1 MTRVRRFAPLLRLAE
16 THERAGVATT
26 MIENPTVRNTLPSY
40 TVSDE
45 ALSMGASLGNSAVWV
60 TTLATGAIQH
70 VFDVESGQDLLE
82 TIFIRYATTGHRPLE
97 GRASHDTGETSYVG
111 LSQVGP
117 GTLEIHPAYQ
127 RHSFNTA
134 GSVAISETVFVPLFG
149 GHRDPAVVYQ
159 VIDLKN
165 LNPFP
170 VRLRA
175 FGFARLQGSA
185 ECDIRARYD
194 PNLQA
199 LTAHNLARPD
209 AYRVFGAT
217 EAPSGF
223 ATTFDYGRAY
233 EPLHLRALENSTQAE
248 GDVLGCLQVDLRLGP
263 GEERS
268 FSFVSAVSSQGEE
281 RAVAT
286 YRDAR
291 DPQRALEQTLDHLEE
306 VLSRS
311 VVLTPDPAIN
321 QGACWSKVNML
332 RVVAR
337 YPEGLAFTNEPGVS
351 SNVVG
356 RDVAW
361 FVYGNDHFDCD
372 FSRALLD
379 KFVALQLPNGKI
391 PEFYSALDG
400 SVEDYGLNIN
410 DDTPL
415 FILAVNH
422 HYRSTGDLNWLR
434 GVYPAVARAAR
445 YILSQEDDRGL
456 VFCSARDPRGNVWA
470 IASWRN
476 VIPDY
481 SINGAVTELNAE
493 CAAALRATGHL
504 TQNIGRPDQEASEFF
519 DAGRRL
525 QAAISEYL
533 VNSDNGLYYL
543 NIDGDGHVHT
553 DVTGDQIFPVL
564 FRVAD
569 DDRAFRVVSRL
580 NSGDFWTEAGLRTAS
595 RKDPMYDPSRFS
607 GLIGGVWP
615 GLTWWYAFAS
625 ARYHPDFMVKGLRAA
640 FEHYASDPAKN
651 NTVPGQFSEWFDG
664 ESLVNRGMRLSP
676 WEPPRFLWAAVEGV
690 CGLMLS
696 PDLPRV
702 NPLIPP
708 EWKWVGLHK
717 LPYHGS
723 SLTYFAGR
731 EGSRFHIY
739 SNAEIETKHA
749 VDRYDQDIT
758 ERIRVLSASAAV
770 VGFQRPGEIAVL
782 VGNSGASTAIV
793 PIDLSEVVEEGARYN
808 VKIFN
813 SERGAWLEGHREAGE
828 TARSLAVTIEANG
841 FRAVRLLKVN
851 G

>member
-1 MTRVRRFAPLLRLAE
+1 
-16 THERAGVATT
+16 
-26 MIENPTVRNTLPSY
+26 
-40 TVSDE
+40 
-45 ALSMGASLGNSAVWV
+45 
-60 TTLATGAIQH
+60 
-70 VFDVESGQDLLE
+70 
-82 TIFIRYATTGHRPLE
+82 
-97 GRASHDTGETSYVG
+97 
-111 LSQVGP
+111 
-117 GTLEIHPAYQ
+117 
-127 RHSFNTA
+127 
-134 GSVAISETVFVPLFG
+134 VPLFG

-170 VRLRA
+170 VLLRA
-175 FGFARLQGSA
+175 FGFARLKGSA
-185 ECDIRARYD
+185 ECGVRARYD
-194 PNLQA
+194 SDLHA
-199 LTAHNLARPD
+199 LVAHNPARPE
-209 AYRVFGAT
+209 ASKVFGAT

-223 ATTFDYGRAY
+223 GTTFDYARAY
-233 EPLHLRALENSTQAE
+233 ERLHLTALKNSTRAE
-248 GDVLGCLQVDLRLGP
+248 GDVIGCIQVDLRLGP

-268 FSFVSAVSSQGEE
+268 FSFVSAVSSNGEQS
-281 RAVAT
+281 AVTT
-286 YRDAR
+286 YRDAH
-291 DPQRALEQTLDHLEE
+291 DPNQELERTLNHLEE

-311 VVLTPDPAIN
+311 VVLTPDPVIN
-321 QGACWSKVNML
+321 EGACWSKVNML
-332 RVVAR
+332 RVMAR

-361 FVYGNDHFDCD
+361 FVYGNDHFDSD
-372 FSRALLD
+372 FSRALLE

-422 HYRSTGDLNWLR
+422 HYRSTGDLDWLR
-434 GVYPAVARAAR
+434 RVYPAVARAAR
-445 YILSQEDDRGL
+445 YIVSQEDDRGL

-481 SINGAVTELNAE
+481 SINGAVTEINAE
-493 CAAALRATGHL
+493 CAAALRAAGHL
-504 TQNIGRPDQEASEFF
+504 TQNIGRPDNEASEFF
-519 DAGRRL
+519 DAGRQL
-525 QAAISEYL
+525 ESAISAHL
-533 VNSDNGLYYL
+533 VNPDNGLYYL
-543 NIDGDGHVHT
+543 NIDVDGNVHT

-564 FRVAD
+564 FRVAGED
-569 DDRAFRVVSRL
+569 IGFRVVSRL

-595 RKDPMYDPSRFS
+595 RNDPMYDPSRFS

-625 ARYHPDFMVKGLRAA
+625 ARYHPEFMVKGLRTA
-640 FEHYASDPAKN
+640 FEHYGSDPAKN

-690 CGLMLS
+690 CGLMLT
-696 PDLPRV
+696 PGLPRV

-708 EWKWVGLHK
+708 EWKWVGLYK
-717 LPYHGS
+717 LPYHGG
-723 SLTYFAGR
+723 SLTYFAARKGA
-731 EGSRFHIY
+731 RFRIY
-739 SNAEIETKHA
+739 SNAEIETQHD
-749 VDRYDQDIT
+749 VERYDQDIT
-758 ERIRVLSASAAV
+758 ERIRVLSASVAV
-770 VGFQRPGEIAVL
+770 VAFQRADEIAVL
-782 VGNSGASTAIV
+782 VGNSSASTAVV
-793 PIDLSEVVEEGARYN
+793 PIDLSEVVEDESQYD
-808 VKIFN
+808 VKIYN